1 MADRMTKRTHARG
14 PIALVTVL
22 AMLVATACGGT
33 PAAPGGGAA
42 TASVAPSVFGEIVG
56 EFKPLRN
63 SDNWV
68 VWSKTTCKYEPAPN
82 KPTTPYVA
90 VVRKAPTLGL
100 GHQIQSEDNAI
111 NLLKN
116 ASVKGAADL
125 AGMKYISVN
134 GRYPDQ
140 AAMVAAAENIVTQNP
155 AAVIEDQPLATLAE
169 RLNGI
174 YAAKCIPY
182 VQLSLASPGAITFG
196 ASNADVG
203 VAEGAALI
211 AEIKKKGWNA
221 ADITAVGSIIPTL
234 GPINDRVTGCTA
246 ALQKEFPALKVDN
259 LQLAAG
265 TVADTQT
272 SMTNWLT
279 SHPTVKHVAG
289 CVISGLQAVG
299 MDNALTAAGRQ
310 TLAVIMTTGN
320 TMKDLEA
327 LPKTTAII
335 GSVDFGND
343 KFGSFALGMAQ
354 SAIRGEPVPDFVFT
368 PLTVI
373 ALPR

>member
-1 MADRMTKRTHARG
+1 VIQKALFRRSLVLVAA
-14 PIALVTVL
+14 ALVIL
-22 AMLVATACGGT
+22 AASGCGGGGVT
-33 PAAPGGGAA
+33 ASPSATTSAAPTSPFG
-42 TASVAPSVFGEIVG
+42 ASVGTYT
-56 EFKPLRN
+56 PLRN

-68 VWSKTTCKYEPAPN
+68 VWSKTNCKYEPASTH
-82 KPTTPYVA
+82 PTTYIVNL
-90 VVRKAPTLGL
+90 RKAPNMTL

-116 ASVKGAADL
+116 SSVKAAADL
-125 AGMKYISVN
+125 TGMKYAGVN

-140 AAMVAAAENIVTQNP
+140 AAMVSAAENIVTQNP

-174 YAAKCIPY
+174 YSAKCIPF

-203 VAEGAALI
+203 AAEGAALI
-211 AEIKKKGWNA
+211 AEVKKRSFA
-221 ADITAVGSIIPTL
+221 PPDITVVGSIIPSL
-234 GPINDRVTGCTA
+234 GPINDRVTGCQA
-246 ALQKEFPALKVDN
+246 ALQKEFPALKVDS

-272 SMTNWLT
+272 TMTNWLT
-279 SHPTVKHVAG
+279 AHPQAKNVLG

-310 TLAVIMTTGN
+310 TAAAIMTTGN
-320 TMKDLEA
+320 TKVDLDA

-335 GSVDFGND
+335 GSVDFGNAN
-343 KFGSFALGMAQ
+343 FGFFAVGMAQ
-354 SAIRGEPVPDFVFT
+354 SAIAGEPVPDFVYT

-373 ALPR
+373 PKT

>member
-1 MADRMTKRTHARG
+1 MGNGMTARMFPRRAMAL
-14 PIALVTVL
+14 LVAL
-22 AMLVATACGGT
+22 AMLITAACGGG
-33 PAAPGGGAA
+33 PAAPAA
-42 TASVAPSVFGEIVG
+42 GSPTASAAPSVFGEIVG
-56 EFKPLRN
+56 QYTPLRN
-63 SDNWV
+63 SENWV
-68 VWSKTTCKYEPAPN
+68 VWSKTTCKYEPAPT

-116 ASVKGAADL
+116 SSVKGAAEL
-125 AGMKYISVN
+125 AGMKYISAN

-203 VAEGAALI
+203 AAEGAALI
-211 AEIKKKGWNA
+211 AQVKKNGWNA

-279 SHPTVKHVAG
+279 SHPTVKHVLG

-310 TLAVIMTTGN
+310 TLAAIMTTGN

-343 KFGSFALGMAQ
+343 KFGNFALGMAQ

-373 ALPR
+373 ALPK

>member
-1 MADRMTKRTHARG
+1 MSPTAFHR
-14 PIALVTVL
+14 IAAAAIGLVLLTG
-22 AMLVATACGGT
+22 ACGGGTAT
-33 PAAPGGGAA
+33 PSA
-42 TASVAPSVFGEIVG
+42 TASAAPTSIFGATVG
-56 EFKPLRN
+56 TYTPLRN

-68 VWSKTTCKYEPAPN
+68 VWNKTSCKYEP
-82 KPTTPYVA
+82 TTLAHPATYV
-90 VVRKAPTLGL
+90 VNLRKASNMTL

-116 ASVKGAADL
+116 SSVKAAADL
-125 AGMKYISVN
+125 TGMKYAGVN
-134 GRYPDQ
+134 GKYPDQ
-140 AAMVAAAENIVTQNP
+140 AAMVSAAENIVTQSP

-203 VAEGAALI
+203 AAEGAALI
-211 AEIKKKGWNA
+211 AEVKKRGFTA
-221 ADITAVGSIIPTL
+221 ADITVVGSIIPSL
-234 GPINDRVTGCTA
+234 GPINDRVTGCQS
-246 ALQKEFPALKVDN
+246 ALQKEFPASKVDS

-272 SMTNWLT
+272 TMTNWLT
-279 SHPTVKHVAG
+279 SHPTAKNVLG

-310 TLAVIMTTGN
+310 TAAAIMTTGN
-320 TMKDLEA
+320 TKADLDA

-335 GSVDFGND
+335 GSVDFGNVN
-343 KFGSFALGMAQ
+343 FGFFALGMAQ
-354 SAIRGEPVPDFVFT
+354 SAIAGEPVPDFVYT

-373 ALPR
+373 PKT

>member
-1 MADRMTKRTHARG
+1 MGVLKVGLPLARR
-14 PIALVTVL
+14 PLAVFAVL
-22 AMLVATACGGT
+22 ATLIVTACGGT
-33 PAAPGGGAA
+33 PAAPGAA
-42 TASVAPSVFGEIVG
+42 SPAASPSVFGEVVG
-56 EFKPLRN
+56 EYKPLRN

-68 VWSKTTCKYEPAPN
+68 VWSKTTCKYEPAPT
-82 KPTTPYVA
+82 KPATPYVA
-90 VVRKAPTLGL
+90 VVRKAPTLVL

-116 ASVKGAADL
+116 SSVKGAAEL
-125 AGMKYISVN
+125 AGMKYAGVN

-203 VAEGAALI
+203 AAEGAALI
-211 AEIKKKGWNA
+211 AQVKKQGWIA
-221 ADITAVGSIIPTL
+221 ADITVVGSIIPTL
-234 GPINDRVTGCTA
+234 GPINDRVNGCSA

-279 SHPTVKHVAG
+279 SHPTVKHVLG

-299 MDNALTAAGRQ
+299 MDNALTAASRQ
-310 TLAVIMTTGN
+310 TLAAIMSTGN
-320 TMKDLEA
+320 TLKDLEA

-343 KFGSFALGMAQ
+343 KFGNFALGMAQ

-368 PLTVI
+368 PLVVI
-373 ALPR
+373 ATPR

>member
-1 MADRMTKRTHARG
+1 M
-14 PIALVTVL
+14 
-22 AMLVATACGGT
+22 
-33 PAAPGGGAA
+33 
-42 TASVAPSVFGEIVG
+42 
-56 EFKPLRN
+56 
-63 SDNWV
+63 
-68 VWSKTTCKYEPAPN
+68 WSKTSCKYEP
-82 KPTTPYVA
+82 TTTHPATYV
-90 VVRKAPTLGL
+90 VNLRKAPNMTI

-116 ASVKGAADL
+116 SSVKAAADL
-125 AGMKYISVN
+125 TGMKYAGVN
-134 GRYPDQ
+134 GKYPDQ
-140 AAMVAAAENIVTQNP
+140 AAMVSAAENIVTQAP

-203 VAEGAALI
+203 AAEGAALI
-211 AEIKKKGWNA
+211 AEVKKRGFVA
-221 ADITAVGSIIPTL
+221 GDITVVGSIIPSL
-234 GPINDRVTGCTA
+234 GPINDRVTGCQA
-246 ALQKEFPALKVDN
+246 ALQKEFPALKVDS

-272 SMTNWLT
+272 TMTNWLT
-279 SHPTVKHVAG
+279 AHPAAKNVLG

-310 TLAVIMTTGN
+310 TAAAIMTTGN
-320 TMKDLEA
+320 TKADLDA

-335 GSVDFGND
+335 GSVDFGNVN
-343 KFGSFALGMAQ
+343 FGFFALGMAQ
-354 SAIRGEPVPDFVFT
+354 SAIAGEPVPDFVFT

-373 ALPR
+373 PKT